1 MEFEEFLPNKIG
13 SVTLNYDFY
22 PGEDKYSDG
31 AIEDELLSI
40 TKNAARIEYA
50 SIIEEKKSW
59 PVLYHLSP
67 LRSNIVD
74 WLPINK
80 EHKVLEI
87 GSGCGAITDK
97 LSEKAGHVVCVDL
110 SAKRSMI
117 NAYRNQDRENIEL
130 KVGNFEDIEPS
141 LEDDFDFICLIGVFE
156 YGNAYIHTKTP
167 YEDFLRII
175 KRHLKKDGI
184 IIIAIENKFGLKYWA
199 GCKEDHVGTYFSGLE
214 GYPDGG
220 SARTFTRK
228 GLEKIFKAC
237 GVEEYHFYYPYPD
250 YKFPTTI
257 YSDRRPPNA
266 GELTDNMRNFDRDRM
281 VLFHE
286 KYVYDS
292 ILEDQYYDIFSNS
305 YLVVLGKMPETIYSK
320 YSNDR
325 APEYEVRTDIIE
337 TANGKVVRKVPLTG
351 EAKEHVRQ
359 METAYVQLQKRY
371 EGSDLRINPCVYHEE
386 GYAEFPFEKGITLEE
401 LLDSCLAEN
410 DMEAFLQL
418 FIRYW
423 EMISYRNPSYTG
435 KVVDYDLAF
444 ANILVDGEDWTLIDY
459 EWSMEDELEDK
470 EAAFRAVYCYLLAEE
485 KRNSIPLDLMMDQL
499 GVSQEEAEE
508 YRRKE
513 AFFQKK
519 VTGKRLSMGEIRA
532 MMGTYAVDSKKL
544 MEEHLQEI
552 LDKRI
557 QLYYDRGR
565 GFHEEDS
572 CYVPDVYTE
581 ERMIETEL
589 MVDGNVIHFRLDPAD
604 RPCVVKMHQ
613 LLLNGVPVPFEKK
626 TVETNGRQI
635 KPGSYVFATSDPNI
649 VFHMTELTRQPENR
663 FTVRMEVS
671 PISMETALEISS
683 MIKKLF

>member
-74 WLPINK
+74 WLPITK

-175 KRHLKKDGI
+175 KRHLKKDGT

-257 YSDRRPPNA
+257 YSDQRPPYV

-337 TANGKVVRKVPLTG
+337 ATNGKVVRKVPLTG

-401 LLDSCLAEN
+401 LLDGCLAEN
-410 DMEAFLQL
+410 DMETFLQL
-418 FIRYW
+418 FTRYC

-532 MMGTYAVDSKKL
+532 MMGTYAVDPKKL

-604 RPCVVKMHQ
+604 RPCVVKMHE

-626 TVETNGRQI
+626 TVETNGKQI